1 MTEVKFYESIED
13 ELLKFAVIIST
24 KHRINIFF
32 ANILFMFIL
41 LQHQIILMEK
51 TVLECYSFPISNAWK
66 QNYIVKFRKL

>member
-41 LQHQIILMEK
+41 LQHHDKRNED
-51 TVLECYSFPISNAWK
+51 SH
-66 QNYIVKFRKL
+66 